1 MKKTLRIFA
10 ICYTVAFVVLWI
22 RTVSRSSGLDKTI
35 FVAAFVLI
43 MGFYLLP
50 AILFGATI
58 EAAARGI
65 EVKQYGNTI
74 IPYTA
79 VRQCWGF
86 YLFPNQIVILTTS
99 LPMPLR
105 VILADDAIEGP
116 RRSLT
121 QLGTKASTIRKR
133 MQGIGV
139 V

>member
-1 MKKTLRIFA
+1 MKRTLRIFA
-10 ICYTVAFVVLWI
+10 ICYTAGFVVLWI
-22 RTVSRSSGLDKTI
+22 RTVSHSSGLNKAI

-43 MGFYLLP
+43 MGLYLLP
-50 AILFGATI
+50 TMLFGATI
-58 EAAARGI
+58 EAGAKGI
-65 EVKQYGNTI
+65 EVNQYRNTM

-99 LPMPLR
+99 LPLPLK
-105 VILADDAIEGP
+105 VILADDAIKGP

-133 MQGIGV
+133 MQGIEIA
-139 V
+139 